1 MIRLVALCLSAAAII
16 SFSGVSGRNPEIRDQ
31 DARIRDNELSADER
45 REGFELLFDGKSLA
59 NWHTIPLGDRPGAW
73 RARDGVLSYEP
84 GDSWLASDATYGDF
98 DLRLEYRTG
107 PDSDSGIFL
116 RSTPA
121 GYPSFTGMEIE
132 IKNAQDESPSP
143 RSNTALYGAAAP
155 LRNAASGSGA
165 WNRAEIAVV
174 DRTLVAIWNGVT
186 IHTLNLDDPAYAA
199 AARGPLSARAHA
211 GHIGFQAHLTGTPV
225 EFRNIRIKA
234 KAVRDQR

>member
-1 MIRLVALCLSAAAII
+1 MIRFAALCLSAAAII
-16 SFSGVSGRNPEIRDQ
+16 SFPGVSGRNTAIRDQ
-31 DARIRDNELSADER
+31 DAPTRDNALSDDER
-45 REGFELLFDGKSLA
+45 RQGFELLFDGKTLA

-84 GDSWLASDATYGDF
+84 GDSWLASDATYRDF
-98 DLRLEYRTG
+98 HLRLEYRTG

-116 RSTPA
+116 RATPE

-132 IKNAQDESPSP
+132 ITGDPAGLPSP

-155 LRNAASGSGA
+155 LKNGISAPGA
-165 WNRAEIAVV
+165 WNRVEIAVV

-186 IHTLNLDDPAYAA
+186 IHNLNLDDPAYAA
-199 AARGPLSARAHA
+199 AVRGPLSARARA
-211 GHIGFQAHLTGTPV
+211 GHIGFQAHLTGAPV

-234 KAVRDQR
+234 KAAGDQR